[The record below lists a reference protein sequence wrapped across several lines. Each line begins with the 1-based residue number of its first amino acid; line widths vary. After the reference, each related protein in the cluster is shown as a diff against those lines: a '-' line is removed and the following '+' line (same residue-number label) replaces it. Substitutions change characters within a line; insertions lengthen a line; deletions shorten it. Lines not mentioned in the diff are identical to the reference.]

1 VKGYGIKVMIMDR
14 YGNVVAESEDGWDG
28 TIKGANAMPGV
39 YYYVA
44 TLPDETIKKGTI
56 ELVHYVK

>member
-1 VKGYGIKVMIMDR
+1 MIMDR

-39 YYYVA
+39 YFYVA